1 MELEKIAE
9 AAKKLGAGSVKYVK
23 YSYVPAT
30 GTYHVKIYLV
40 KPIEWKTLAE
50 LVKELEKSFSVKI
63 YVPHAHA
70 LRLDLKKK

>member
-30 GTYHVKIYLV
+30 STYH
-40 KPIEWKTLAE
+40 
-50 LVKELEKSFSVKI
+50 VKI